1 MEETRVKKYK
11 DYRDSMIKED
21 AISIETVKNSE
32 TKHSRSEVESATT
45 SALPISQVMGA
56 LEESKEEE
64 AFLKKVK
71 RQKLLK
77 ILLFVGIGVVVI
89 GLLVL
94 FGIIAFKGGK

>member
-11 DYRDSMIKED
+11 QYRDSMIKED

-32 TKHSRSEVESATT
+32 NSYSRNDIDAATT

-56 LEESKEEE
+56 LEDGKEEE
-64 AFLKKVK
+64 MFLRKKK
-71 RQKLLK
+71 KQQILK
-77 ILLFVGIGVVVI
+77 IIIFSTIGIVVV

-94 FGIIAFKGGK
+94 FGIIAFGGK